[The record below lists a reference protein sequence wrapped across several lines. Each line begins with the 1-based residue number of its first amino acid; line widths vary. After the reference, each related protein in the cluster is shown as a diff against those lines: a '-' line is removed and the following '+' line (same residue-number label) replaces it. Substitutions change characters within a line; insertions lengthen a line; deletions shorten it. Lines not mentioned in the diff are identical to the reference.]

1 MMKDIFRI
9 ITLACAI
16 TFLAGCGG
24 SESKTTDTT
33 SDHFATLAGKQSF
46 LERYVNFRRPYKDL
60 EFDISYLDGGGGMV
74 PGPTEWDVRI
84 LAKVPEESL
93 DEWTAGLASTA
104 APEASWVSSIPNAPA
119 TLDSFQWYAEGSRIV
134 GISRGD
140 RFVLYRNHTN

>member
-1 MMKDIFRI
+1 MK
-9 ITLACAI
+9 TLLRTIASAFVVF
-16 TFLAGCGG
+16 FLAGCGG
-24 SESKTTDTT
+24 SESKTADTT
-33 SDHFATLAGKQSF
+33 SDHFATLAAKQSF
-46 LERYVNFRRPYKDL
+46 LERYVNFRRPYEDL

-84 LAKVPEESL
+84 FAKVPEESL

-104 APEASWVSSIPNAPA
+104 TPEASWVSSIPHAPA

>member
-1 MMKDIFRI
+1 MK
-9 ITLACAI
+9 TLLRTIAI
-16 TFLAGCGG
+16 AAAMTFLAGCGG
-24 SESKTTDTT
+24 SESRTTDTDST
-33 SDHFATLAGKQSF
+33 HFATLAGKQSF
-46 LERYVNFRRPYKDL
+46 LERYVNFRRHYDEL
-60 EFDISYLDGGGGMV
+60 EFDVSYLDGGGGMV

-134 GISRGD
+134 GISRGN
-140 RFVLYRNHTN
+140 RSVLYRNHTN